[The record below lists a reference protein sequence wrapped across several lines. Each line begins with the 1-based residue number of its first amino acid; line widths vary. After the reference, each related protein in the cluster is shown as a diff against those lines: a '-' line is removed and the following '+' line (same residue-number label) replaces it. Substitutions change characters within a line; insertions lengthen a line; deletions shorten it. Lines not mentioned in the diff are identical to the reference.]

1 MRNASEKEWDSL
13 RARIM
18 GFGEQSHRKS
28 YYPELQEKL
37 TELERFKALLDQA
50 NDIIFLV
57 HLPDGIL
64 ADVSQSA
71 CRQLGFSR
79 DELLASR
86 ITDLIPPRMSGVID
100 LLLRAGTYAKK
111 EGFIA
116 ILTGKDGRELP
127 VEISLHIVPFND
139 SDYAVLVARDI
150 TERQRAEEVLRESEE
165 RHRALV
171 ASSSDAILTLDEK
184 RNILSCN
191 RAFLDLFGFEEDE
204 VKGRSIRVLHPSDE
218 SFRSLGEKLGASLD
232 STGSFRS
239 EWELIHKDGKIIP
252 VEGVIS
258 SMRSRDGSIVGYVA
272 ILRDITRR
280 KRADEELKKY
290 RDHLESMVLDRTREL
305 EAAQKAL
312 IRKEKLKTLVA
323 LSSEIA
329 HEIRNPLTSIGGFA
343 RRLQKKMPERPEAAI
358 IMKESMRLEQLLNRI
373 IEYLQPVEIL
383 PRRCSVNSVLA
394 DSVELLASEL
404 ARERVACEL
413 DLAPELPSAFVDPEV
428 LTKVFVNVIRN
439 AIKAA
444 GEFANIRIRT
454 CWNDRDIYIG
464 FRNSTPGT
472 KTINPE
478 LLLLPFDGEGQSIGL
493 PICFRLLE
501 DMEGHFTFIQEGESL
516 IVEITVPRYSNTG
529 LSPGCETVP
538 PAGGR
543 FENIA

>member
-18 GFGEQSHRKS
+18 GLGEQSHRKS
-28 YYPELQEKL
+28 YYPELQKKL
-37 TELERFKALLDQA
+37 SELERFKALLDQA

-57 HLPDGIL
+57 HVPDGII
-64 ADVSQSA
+64 ADISQSA
-71 CRQLGFSR
+71 CRQLGYSR
-79 DELLASR
+79 DELLSSR
-86 ITDLIPPRMSGVID
+86 ITDLIPSRISGAVD
-100 LLLRAGTYAKK
+100 LLLQAGTDAKK
-111 EGFIA
+111 EVFVA

-127 VEISLHIVPFND
+127 VEISLHIMPFND

-165 RHRALV
+165 RHRALI
-171 ASSSDAILTLDEK
+171 ACSSDAILTLDEK
-184 RNILSCN
+184 RNILTCN

-204 VKGRSIRVLHPSDE
+204 VKGRSIRLLHPSDE
-218 SFRSLGEKLGASLD
+218 SFRSLGEKLEASMD
-232 STGSFRS
+232 NTGSLRS
-239 EWELIHKDGKIIP
+239 EWELVHKNGKVIP

-258 SMRSRDGSIVGYVA
+258 SMRSRDGSIRGYLA

-305 EAAQKAL
+305 EATQKAL
-312 IRKEKLKTLVA
+312 VRKEKLKTLVT

-358 IMKESMRLEQLLNRI
+358 ILKESIRLEKLLNRI
-373 IEYLQPVEIL
+373 IEYLQPVEIR
-383 PRRCSVNSVLA
+383 PRRCSVNHVLA
-394 DSVELLASEL
+394 DSLELFASEL
-404 ARERVACEL
+404 AKERVACEL
-413 DLAPELPSAFVDPEV
+413 DLDPELPAAYVDPEV

-444 GEFANIRIRT
+444 GEFENIVIKT
-454 CWNDRDIYIG
+454 YCSERDIHIS
-464 FRNSTPGT
+464 FRNPTPGT
-472 KTINPE
+472 KVINPE
-478 LLLLPFDGEGQSIGL
+478 LLLLPFDGEGRSIGM

-501 DMEGHFTFIQEGESL
+501 DMEGHFTFAQEEDSL
-516 IVEITVPRYSNTG
+516 VVEITVPKFSNTT
-529 LSPGCETVP
+529 LSCENVRPDGGC
-538 PAGGR
+538 
-543 FENIA
+543 FEDTA